1 MTAPPGYRPGP
12 LAWLG
17 YAMGGRL
24 RRHVEWVRHDLTDH
38 GWRTR
43 ALLRLLVQLAPFV
56 ALIAFLP
63 GLSVTDEVLL
73 ELLVV
78 LSAVFTSVATAEQ
91 LRDRRL
97 RQHGLSPPS
106 EPPGPAGL
114 RSSGGER
121 PR

>member
-1 MTAPPGYRPGP
+1 MRASPGYRPGP

-38 GWRTR
+38 GWRSR
-43 ALLRLLVQLAPFV
+43 ALLRLLVQLAPFIV
-56 ALIAFLP
+56 IIAFLP
-63 GLSVTDEVLL
+63 GLNVTDEILL

-78 LSAVFTSVATAEQ
+78 LSAVFTSVATADQ

-97 RQHGLSPPS
+97 RQHGLTPQSG
-106 EPPGPAGL
+106 PPGPAGL
-114 RSSGGER
+114 RSSTDER